1 MGVASKHGLLLEDWW
16 FGMQGVTGRG
26 PCGVVVRDVV
36 GMAGKRGLRLGD
48 RWFEMQGIQGVGLAG
63 LRFVGRHVAQGS
75 PVASLGM
82 PGDISA
88 VMSLILHQMGHC
100 CFDWP
105 RPLLFDWPQATH
117 TKLLDFARH
126 FCFYNSR
133 LVVFGLVS
141 NWSSLDQLFVASQK
155 GGWQSRRKRR
165 TPSSKSTT

>member
-1 MGVASKHGLLLEDWW
+1 MLVAELGDARQFMLCATMKGSPPVPRPAKPWGGVWGVEFDARPLGVLALFPRRFFVLGSVVGVASKHGLLLRDWW

-88 VMSLILHQMGHC
+88 VMSLILHVGHC
-100 CFDWP
+100 CFYWP
-105 RPLLFDWPQATH
+105 RPLLF
-117 TKLLDFARH
+117 
-126 FCFYNSR
+126 
-133 LVVFGLVS
+133 
-141 NWSSLDQLFVASQK
+141 
-155 GGWQSRRKRR
+155 
-165 TPSSKSTT
+165 